1 MNDCLTFSPSDKTLH
16 RKGVFKSPPLKAIS
30 VAVISSERFYAN
42 IFYFGFFKNPA
53 LKPECDIIELYRI
66 PHISPPSSHWTI
78 PVGFFMGV
86 RICDIL
92 HHIIHFTYFEHL
104 VFNQMLFFVV
114 SLLLILRLS
123 TFCADENRRCKRVY
137 ITTAINNTLPAKY
150 RKLKIKKIG
159 A

>member
-16 RKGVFKSPPLKAIS
+16 RKGVFKSPPLKSYFCCCDKLRTLLCQYILFW
-30 VAVISSERFYAN
+30 IFQKSSLETGVWYNRTVPHTAHKPTIIPLDN
-42 IFYFGFFKNPA
+42 SSGIFY
-53 LKPECDIIELYRI
+53 
-66 PHISPPSSHWTI
+66 
-78 PVGFFMGV
+78 GV

-123 TFCADENRRCKRVY
+123 TFCADEIRRCKRVY
-137 ITTAINNTLPAKY
+137 ITIP
-150 RKLKIKKIG
+150 III
-159 A
+159 